1 MWFFVVRSIRSF
13 VSARFKSFSFSW
25 SILMLRTNNKTKI
38 NNRITTMLIAWNV
51 DVLEILK
58 DREREKNRLQFTY
71 NIFDVSSV
79 FLNLKII
86 EKKST
91 LTGYLI
97 CTQCCRCARASIHAE
112 LCQFYSFLRIINF
125 TLNRTTVI
133 SLGLCPS
140 RDIHTYWFC
149 AWVFVI
155 SFQFKSIKSFTH
167 FLLPF
172 KLYLPCRVLYY
183 CVVFDF
189 FFLVDFQ
196 FHSCW

>member
-1 MWFFVVRSIRSF
+1 MWMFL
-13 VSARFKSFSFSW
+13 KYW
-25 SILMLRTNNKTKI
+25 KI
-38 NNRITTMLIAWNV
+38 
-51 DVLEILK
+51 
-58 DREREKNRLQFTY
+58 ERKKHRLQFTY

-86 EKKST
+86 EKKAHS
-91 LTGYLI
+91 LDIWYVPNVAGAQEHPYMLSYVNFIHFFVSLI
-97 CTQCCRCARASIHAE
+97 SRWIEQR
-112 LCQFYSFLRIINF
+112 F
-125 TLNRTTVI
+125 
-133 SLGLCPS
+133 LCPS
-140 RDIHTYWFC
+140 RDIHIHTYWFC

-189 FFLVDFQ
+189 FFSVDFQ

>member
-1 MWFFVVRSIRSF
+1 
-13 VSARFKSFSFSW
+13 
-25 SILMLRTNNKTKI
+25 
-38 NNRITTMLIAWNV
+38 MLIAWNV

-58 DREREKNRLQFTY
+58 DREEKKHRLQFTY

-86 EKKST
+86 EKKAHS
-91 LTGYLI
+91 LDIWYVPNVADAQEHPYMLSSVNFIHFFVSLI
-97 CTQCCRCARASIHAE
+97 SRWIEQRLFHWVCVHPEISI
-112 LCQFYSFLRIINF
+112 RID
-125 TLNRTTVI
+125 L
-133 SLGLCPS
+133 
-140 RDIHTYWFC
+140 C

-183 CVVFDF
+183 CVVFEF
-189 FFLVDFQ
+189 FFSVDFQ
-196 FHSCW
+196 FHYCW